1 MEDGEVRARVAEVE
15 SLLDAIEDDPA
26 ATEAVAAVVELYGEA
41 LGRIVSGA
49 DPTEDELVSH
59 LLLLHD
65 LHPVDLET
73 RVRNALEEVKPYLHS
88 HGGDVELVEIDD
100 GIARLRLA
108 GTCNGCPSSSTTM
121 RLAIEEAVNRA
132 APELEGIDAEGV
144 TEAGPALVQL
154 SSFGNAPATGP
165 AGSWSIV
172 GSLPQLA
179 GGETVVRE
187 VGGEPLLF
195 ARVDGTPY
203 SYRGPCPACAAGLE
217 GAELEDAELACPGCG
232 RRYDLR
238 RAGRCLDAPNLSLE
252 PVPLLESEAG
262 LLKVAVA

>member
-1 MEDGEVRARVAEVE
+1 VEDGEVRARVAEVD
-15 SLLDAIEDDPA
+15 SLLDAIEGNEA
-26 ATEAVAAVVELYGEA
+26 ATEAIAAVVELYGEA
-41 LGRIVSGA
+41 LGRLVSGA
-49 DPTEDELVSH
+49 DPVEDELVSH

-73 RVRNALEEVKPYLHS
+73 RVRKALEEVKPYLRS
-88 HGGDVELVEIDD
+88 HGGDVELVEIED
-100 GIARLRLA
+100 GVARLRLA

-121 RLAIEEAVNRA
+121 RLAIEDAVNRA
-132 APELEGIDAEGV
+132 APELAGIDAEGV
-144 TEAGPALVQL
+144 AETGPTLVQL
-154 SSFGNAPATGP
+154 GSFGEAPAAG
-165 AGSWSIV
+165 AEGSWSIV

-179 GGETVVRE
+179 GGGTVIRE

-217 GAELEDAELACPGCG
+217 GAELDDAELACPGCG

-238 RAGRCLDAPNLSLE
+238 RAGRCLDVPSLSLE
-252 PVPLLESEAG
+252 PVPLLESQAG

>member
-15 SLLDAIEDDPA
+15 SLLDAIEGNEA
-26 ATEAVAAVVELYGEA
+26 ATEAMAAVVELYGEA
-41 LGRIVSGA
+41 LGRLVAGA
-49 DPTEDELVSH
+49 DPVEDELVSH

-73 RVRNALEEVKPYLHS
+73 RVRNALEEVKPYLRS
-88 HGGDVELVEIDD
+88 HGGDVELVEIKDD
-100 GIARLRLA
+100 VARLRLA

-121 RLAIEEAVNRA
+121 RLAIEDAVNRA
-132 APELEGIDAEGV
+132 APELAGIDAEGV
-144 TEAGPALVQL
+144 PETGPTLVQL
-154 SSFGNAPATGP
+154 GSFGEAPAAG
-165 AGSWSIV
+165 AEGSWSIV

-179 GGETVVRE
+179 GGGTVVRE

-217 GAELEDAELACPGCG
+217 GAELDDAELACPGCG

-238 RAGRCLDAPNLSLE
+238 RAGRCLDVPSLSLE
-252 PVPLLESEAG
+252 PVPLLESQAG

>member
-15 SLLDAIEDDPA
+15 SLLDAIEGNEA
-26 ATEAVAAVVELYGEA
+26 ATEAMAAVVELYGEA
-41 LGRIVSGA
+41 LGRLVAGA
-49 DPTEDELVSH
+49 DPVEDELVSH

-73 RVRNALEEVKPYLHS
+73 RVRNALEEVKPYLRS
-88 HGGDVELVEIDD
+88 HGGDVELVEIKDD
-100 GIARLRLA
+100 VARLRLA

-121 RLAIEEAVNRA
+121 RLAIEDAVNRA
-132 APELEGIDAEGV
+132 APELAGIDAEGV
-144 TEAGPALVQL
+144 PETGPTLVQL
-154 SSFGNAPATGP
+154 GSFGKAPAAG
-165 AGSWSIV
+165 AEGSWSIV

-179 GGETVVRE
+179 GGGTVVRE

-217 GAELEDAELACPGCG
+217 GAELDDAELACPGCG

-238 RAGRCLDAPNLSLE
+238 RAGRCLDVPSLSLE
-252 PVPLLESEAG
+252 PVPLLESQAG